1 MWPNRFS
8 VLQFNWIQTDRQTL
22 KVCLEI
28 TESLNLRIHNMKYLC
43 PWMIVTTWLKIQKSI
58 KKFISEISNE
68 NNWKLAKNNQWQNN
82 CLTIIFFL
90 LNILNQKFMKANI
103 ILSVLAE
110 EAKTKIKA
118 LPCVLKKIETLL
130 LWWKPKL

>member
-1 MWPNRFS
+1 LWPNRFS
-8 VLQFNWIQTDRQTL
+8 VLQFNWKQTDRQTL
-22 KVCLEI
+22 RVCLEI

-43 PWMIVTTWLKIQKSI
+43 PWMIFTAWLKMQKSI

-82 CLTIIFFL
+82 YIFL

>member
-8 VLQFNWIQTDRQTL
+8 VLQFNWKQTDRQTL
-22 KVCLEI
+22 RVCLEI

-43 PWMIVTTWLKIQKSI
+43 PWMIFTAWLKMQKSI

-68 NNWKLAKNNQWQNN
+68 NNWKLTKNNQWQNN
-82 CLTIIFFL
+82 YIFL